1 MGNKMS
7 AFGSTI
13 LQAFLPIGE
22 GLISIIEPIFSL
34 IQFTTKIAISS
45 IKFIGQQFKNIMNIV
60 KGIFTLDMSL
70 IGDSFMAVI
79 SAPINYLRDMFPK
92 TMEYIGGLVTGI
104 KDKFTK
110 MIPKETLDKISG
122 SFKSM
127 KESWEKIKGTLA
139 KSFEKIKTAFL
150 PVKEAWTKIFG
161 ESKSTLFDTIGKVF
175 GFVAGVVGN
184 VIGKVFGVIA
194 SIVERV
200 ANVFGYVASVLSGDI
215 GLGEALMGIGSE
227 IIGLFMTVPTLLWD
241 GFTSIFG
248 GIGSWLK
255 DKILSGLGSIGT
267 YLFGDDEESS
277 TETEIKT
284 SSTPAD
290 QSDIMKAKS
299 PIGETEM
306 GTISQMAASGDI
318 VGAAK
323 QVAGTDMSE
332 VVNAIKELTNVST
345 ANKDVYI
352 DNEKITSR
360 ITKTQEKSNINQFG
374 LMGA

>member
-1 MGNKMS
+1 
-7 AFGSTI
+7 
-13 LQAFLPIGE
+13 
-22 GLISIIEPIFSL
+22 
-34 IQFTTKIAISS
+34 
-45 IKFIGQQFKNIMNIV
+45 
-60 KGIFTLDMSL
+60 
-70 IGDSFMAVI
+70 
-79 SAPINYLRDMFPK
+79 MFPK

-227 IIGLFMTVPTLLWD
+227 FIGLLMTGPTLLWD

-255 DKILSGLGSIGT
+255 DKILSGLGSVGS

-306 GTISQMAASGDI
+306 GTISQMATSGDI
-318 VGAAK
+318 VGAAN

-332 VVNAIKELTNVST
+332 VVSAIKELTNVST
-345 ANKDVYI
+345 SNKDVYI

-360 ITKTQEKSNINQFG
+360 ISKTQEKSNINQFG